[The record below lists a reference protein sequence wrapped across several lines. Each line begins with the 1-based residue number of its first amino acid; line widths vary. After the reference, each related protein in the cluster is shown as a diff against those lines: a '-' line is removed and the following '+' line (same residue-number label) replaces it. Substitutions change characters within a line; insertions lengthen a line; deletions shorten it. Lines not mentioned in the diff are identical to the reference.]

1 MNDRRAQ
8 LEAQYQSATAK
19 LSVLQQANPMLID
32 VSLREPCFSSYL
44 GHTLQTK
51 QAILPL
57 VDAFGMQDK
66 IIATLDYQDP
76 THPQVED
83 QFLTWLN
90 GIGYNM
96 ANCFVLTA
104 VGEIDANG
112 RFIPDISMEKLVDY
126 KVPNT
131 LHEIYLMPKADPQ
144 LLMQRIGASVQWL
157 RQRIPGRIMMNIV
170 DLMDAFYADRDYA
183 AAVLG
188 LLAEIGVDGLSFEDA
203 RGSYFPFQVGAMVGA
218 AKAMLN
224 ASQKVVFHCHSGNG
238 MENASA
244 IEALLAGAD
253 GYWGGMEKESS
264 TIGHASLG
272 ELIANL
278 VRAGN
283 PHMAQRFQLEQLL
296 PTCRALHQLDLN
308 EATPQQWPISGTNAY
323 RQILSSFDQVP
334 GRLMDLPPEVI
345 GERYTFRISPDG
357 SDIPVIQGR
366 VLEALGESIDNETAD
381 QMILLMRQDLMNG
394 IRIRY
399 DDPMPM
405 RELLARARH
414 ALGQDP
420 APRWQTR
427 SKGS

>member
-1 MNDRRAQ
+1 MNDRRAR
-8 LEAQYQSATAK
+8 LEAQYQAAADK
-19 LSVLQQANPMLID
+19 LAILQQADPMLID

-57 VDAFGMQDK
+57 VDSFGLQDK

-83 QFLTWLN
+83 QFLQWLN
-90 GIGYNM
+90 DTGYNM

-104 VGEIDANG
+104 VGEIAG
-112 RFIPDISMEKLVDY
+112 GQFVPDISMEKLVDY

-131 LHEIYLMPKADPQ
+131 LHEIYLLPKGDPQ
-144 LLMQRIGASVQWL
+144 LLMQRIDASVKWL
-157 RQRIPGRIMMNIV
+157 RQNIPGRIMMNVV
-170 DLMDAFYADRDYA
+170 DLMDAFYTDRDYA
-183 AAVLG
+183 ASVLN

-203 RGSYFPFQVGAMVGA
+203 RGTYFPFQVGAMVAA

-224 ASQKVVFHCHSGNG
+224 PAQKVVFHCHAGNG

-244 IEALLAGAD
+244 IEALLNGAD

-283 PHMAQRFQLEQLL
+283 ANMGRRYRLEQLL
-296 PTCRALHQLDLN
+296 PTCRALHQLDLK
-308 EATPQQWPISGTNAY
+308 EDTPEGWPITGTNAY
-323 RQILSSFDQVP
+323 RQMLSGFDQQP
-334 GRLMDLPPEVI
+334 GRFMDLAPQVI
-345 GERYTFRISPDG
+345 GEQYTFRISPDG
-357 SDIPVIQGR
+357 SDIPVLQGR
-366 VLEALGESIDNETAD
+366 VQEALGQVIDTATAD
-381 QMILLMRQDLMNG
+381 CMILLMREDLMNG

-399 DDPMPM
+399 DDPVAL
-405 RELLARARH
+405 RELLQRAEYRI
-414 ALGQDP
+414 
-420 APRWQTR
+420 
-427 SKGS
+427 KGR

>member
-8 LEAQYQSATAK
+8 LEAQYQAATAK
-19 LSVLQQANPMLID
+19 LAVLQQADPMLID

-57 VDAFGMQDK
+57 IDSFGMQDK

-83 QFLTWLN
+83 QFLQWLN
-90 GIGYNM
+90 SINYNM

-104 VGEIDANG
+104 VGEIVDG
-112 RFIPDISMEKLVDY
+112 QFVPDISMEKLVGY

-131 LHEIYLMPKADPQ
+131 LHEIYLLPKTDPQ
-144 LLMQRIGASVQWL
+144 LLLQRIDASVQWL
-157 RQRIPGRIMMNIV
+157 RQNIPGRIMMNVV
-170 DLMDAFYADRDYA
+170 DLMDAFYADREYA
-183 AAVLG
+183 AAVLT

-203 RGSYFPFQVGAMVGA
+203 RGTYFPFQVGAMGA
-218 AKAMLN
+218 GAKAMLN
-224 ASQKVVFHCHSGNG
+224 PDQKVVFHCHSGNG

-244 IEALLAGAD
+244 IAALLNGAD

-283 PHMAQRFQLEQLL
+283 PNMAQRYRLDRLL
-296 PTCRALHQLDLN
+296 PTCRALHRLDLK
-308 EATPQQWPISGTNAY
+308 EETPQGWPISGTNAY
-323 RQILSSFDQVP
+323 RQMLSGFDQVP
-334 GRLMDLPPEVI
+334 DRFMDLPPDVI
-345 GERYTFRISPDG
+345 GEQYGFRISPDG

-366 VLEALGESIDNETAD
+366 VMEAFGEEIDSETAD
-381 QMILLMRQDLMNG
+381 RMILLMRQDLMNG

-399 DDPMPM
+399 DDPIPL
-405 RELLARARH
+405 RELLERAEH
-414 ALGQDP
+414 GLGR
-420 APRWQTR
+420 APRRQNR
-427 SKGS
+427 SEGS